1 MLFCSEELDEPDEEN
16 RIFDLDLQQIYGD
29 RALAD
34 EGEEGEEGEESEGAL
49 LQLAAQLSK
58 DDPSLSS
65 LLANESGGGS
75 SSSESPS
82 CVFDACDGAKS
93 SSSSSSSSSSASC
106 SRLPPQEEEEAEVA
120 DALESGEA
128 GSSSDNFDSPPPR
141 QPHPPP
147 ALVDTTLS
155 KQPRTRPPTEMSLSR
170 PPGQAV
176 ALTITGS
183 PPCRPGRLK
192 RGEQMMMLARNS
204 KDPSP
209 EGF

>member
-93 SSSSSSSSSSASC
+93 SSSSSSASC

-155 KQPRTRPPTEMSLSR
+155 KQPRTRPPAEMGLSR